1 MAIYI
6 STQATMESKQGV
18 KMINKY
24 YRKAEKSSKPFPQIL
39 RSLLQDNN
47 QTQDELAKAISKSR
61 QAVSLYCN
69 GSEPDYETLV
79 MIAEYFGVTVDYLV
93 GKEVV
98 PTHDASSIV
107 EQAGLSKEAVSILL
121 QKADMKERAIL
132 LSDLLCT
139 NKLDILT
146 DSYLTWCAHAIQKIQ
161 FSGVAEASF
170 DCDIREKFYKDLLL
184 EDFAKCIDELY
195 EKMERV
201 YGESKT

>member
-1 MAIYI
+1 M
-6 STQATMESKQGV
+6 K
-18 KMINKY
+18 NKY

-47 QTQDELAKAISKSR
+47 HTQDELAKAISKSR

-107 EQAGLSKEAVSILL
+107 EQTGLSKEAVSILL

-139 NKLDILT
+139 NKLDMLT
-146 DSYLTWCAHAIQKIQ
+146 DSYLTWRAHAIQKIQ

-170 DCDIREKFYKDLLL
+170 DCSIREKYYKDLLL

-195 EKMERV
+195 GKMEIV
-201 YGESKT
+201 YGESKA

>member
-1 MAIYI
+1 M
-6 STQATMESKQGV
+6 K
-18 KMINKY
+18 NKY

-47 QTQDELAKAISKSR
+47 HTQDELAKAISKSR

-107 EQAGLSKEAVSILL
+107 EQTGLSKEAVSVLL
-121 QKADMKERAIL
+121 QKADMKERALFI
-132 LSDLLCT
+132 SDLMCT
-139 NKLDILT
+139 SKFGILT
-146 DSYLTWCAHAIQKIQ
+146 DSFLAWNTHAKQKIQ
-161 FSGVAEASF
+161 FSDDEKNRF
-170 DCDIREKFYKDLLL
+170 DDLIREKFFKDLLI

-195 EKMERV
+195 EKMEIV
-201 YGESKT
+201 YGESKA